1 MLLISNER
9 SMFLSPRKLMLIAGV
24 LLFLASAL
32 TSIIG
37 NKYPLLILNENQ
49 ILYLYSTSAQVL
61 AGIYGLTLT
70 GFIFFRNELSREEF
84 EDNTLTDAV
93 ESLKNRYF
101 KILIFITCISVITL
115 FLSNLVISLE
125 NNSKSI
131 FTIITMNVGQS
142 FFIVTLIVISYF
154 IYDVIAPRR
163 IEKESK
169 FIQHQIDPSFDE
181 NQQGSLED
189 FLINYNSIESIL
201 QKYGRVYQSKNESEY
216 RLNKSRRRI
225 SNVRL
230 AEFILQSEKISRNLF
245 EDIRNLITLR
255 NTIIHGAEPVVSEKM
270 VTLSKNI
277 LEELSESLKIG

>member
-1 MLLISNER
+1 
-9 SMFLSPRKLMLIAGV
+9 MLIAGI